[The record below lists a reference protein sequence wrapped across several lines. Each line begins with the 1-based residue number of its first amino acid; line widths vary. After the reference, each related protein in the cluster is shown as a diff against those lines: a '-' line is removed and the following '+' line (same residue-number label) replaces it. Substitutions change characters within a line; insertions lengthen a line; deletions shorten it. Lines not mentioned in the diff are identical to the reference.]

1 MEISESAW
9 VSNWWRGFLINGF
22 GLLIGGLGLLISVWR
37 SASWRGGFLGF
48 FFFFSWWFLW
58 WPFLVIVVVGGGFWQ
73 FFVFLFP
80 IGGCFLWLLLVASLV
95 VMVVDGQ

>member
-1 MEISESAW
+1 M
-9 VSNWWRGFLINGF
+9 
-22 GLLIGGLGLLISVWR
+22 
-37 SASWRGGFLGF
+37 
-48 FFFFSWWFLW
+48 
-58 WPFLVIVVVGGGFWQ
+58 IVVVSGGFWQ